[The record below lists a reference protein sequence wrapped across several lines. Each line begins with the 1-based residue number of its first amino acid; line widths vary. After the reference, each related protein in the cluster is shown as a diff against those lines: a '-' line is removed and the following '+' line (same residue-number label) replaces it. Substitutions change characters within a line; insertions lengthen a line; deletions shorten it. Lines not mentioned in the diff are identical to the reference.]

1 MPESLSPDWDPRSA
15 SVLADQRRAYDHM
28 REHCPVAWSDY
39 SQWSV
44 FRHADVSRILHDHQN
59 FSSNASRHIS
69 VPNGMDPPEH
79 TAYRNIIEDYFSAE
93 RMAAFE
99 PVCREI
105 AEDLAKEAL
114 LGEQAELMADFAQPF
129 ALRIQCA
136 FMGWPLSLQEPLL
149 SWATRNNQATLARDR
164 TALSALAAEFEE
176 LIAGLLTERRNT
188 SNPSD
193 DLTTALMKEQVHGRV
208 LNDLEIASILR
219 NWTVGEIGTIAA
231 SVGIIAEF
239 LASHPDVQQQLRDDP
254 ELLWKANDEI
264 LRIHGPLVDNRRRT
278 TCPVQIGGRQI
289 EADQRVT
296 INWVSANR
304 DPEVFPEPD
313 TFSLERDPA
322 QNLLY
327 GAGIHVC
334 PGAPLARMEL
344 VIVIERLL
352 EHTEQLQLMDQPV
365 SLATYP
371 SSGYA
376 SLPMRLRQAGQ

>member
-1 MPESLSPDWDPRSA
+1 MSESSSPDWDPRSA

-28 REHCPVAWSDY
+28 REQCPVAWSDY
-39 SQWSV
+39 SNWSV
-44 FRHADVSRILHDHQN
+44 FRHADVSRILHDHQS
-59 FSSNASRHIS
+59 FSSNASKHIS
-69 VPNGMDPPEH
+69 VPNGMDPPQH
-79 TAYRNIIEDYFSAE
+79 TAYRNIIEDYFNAE
-93 RMAAFE
+93 RMASFE
-99 PVCREI
+99 PTCRGI
-105 AEDLAKEAL
+105 AENLAKEVL
-114 LGEQAELMADFAQPF
+114 LGDQADLMADFAQPF

-136 FMGWPLSLQEPLL
+136 FMGWPMSLQAPLN
-149 SWATRNNQATLARDR
+149 SWATRSNKATLARDR

-176 LIAGLLTERRNT
+176 LIAGLLAERRK
-188 SNPSD
+188 PD
-193 DLTTALMKEQVHGRV
+193 APEDLTSALMKEQVNDRA
-208 LNDLEIASILR
+208 LNDQEIASILR

-239 LASHPDVQQQLRDDP
+239 LASHPDVQRQLRDDP
-254 ELLWKANDEI
+254 GLLWKANDEI

-278 TCPVQIGGRQI
+278 TCPVQIGDRQI

-304 DPEVFPEPD
+304 DPEAFPEPD

-322 QNLLY
+322 LNLLY

-344 VIVIERLL
+344 VIAIEKLL
-352 EHTEQLQLMDQPV
+352 EHTERLQLIDNQPA

-371 SSGYA
+371 ASGYA
-376 SLPMRLRQAGQ
+376 SLPIRPG

>member
-15 SVLADQRRAYDHM
+15 SVLADQRRAYAHM

>member
-1 MPESLSPDWDPRSA
+1 MSESLPPDWDPRSV

-28 REHCPVAWSDY
+28 REQCPVAWSDY
-39 SQWSV
+39 SYWSV
-44 FRHADVSRILHDHQN
+44 FRHADVSRILHDHQS

-69 VPNGMDPPEH
+69 VPNGMDPPQH
-79 TAYRNIIEDYFSAE
+79 TAYRNIIEDYFSVE
-93 RMAAFE
+93 RMALFE
-99 PVCREI
+99 PACRGI

-114 LGEQAELMADFAQPF
+114 DDDQAELMADFAQPF

-136 FMGWPLSLQEPLL
+136 FMGWPMSLQAPLN
-149 SWATRNNQATLARDR
+149 SWATRSNKATLARDR
-164 TALSALAAEFEE
+164 TALSALAAEFDE
-176 LIAGLLTERRNT
+176 LIAGLLTERRK
-188 SNPSD
+188 PD
-193 DLTTALMKEQVHGRV
+193 APEDLTSALMKEQVNGRT
-208 LNDLEIASILR
+208 LNDQEIASILR
-219 NWTVGEIGTIAA
+219 NWTVGEVGTIAA
-231 SVGIIAEF
+231 AIGIIAEF
-239 LASHPDVQQQLRDDP
+239 LASNPDVQQQLRDDP

-278 TCPVQIGGRQI
+278 TCPVQIGDRQI
-289 EADQRVT
+289 GADQRVT

-313 TFSLERDPA
+313 SFSLERDPA
-322 QNLLY
+322 LNLLY

-344 VIVIERLL
+344 VIVIEKLL
-352 EHTEQLQLMDQPV
+352 EHTERLQLMDNQPA

-376 SLPMRLRQAGQ
+376 SLPMRLR